1 MWDVRYTPPHY
12 GKLEISVPC
21 SHPSLE
27 WITFHLPDCQQQC
40 FLWRPWSVLLRHHYG
55 SGEPWYEP
63 DLPWRVDVVLVS
75 PLGQNTFTVKD
86 MFIDVNM
93 SENGRRY
100 KVVDID
106 ELLEATSRGEVDHS
120 ECMEALQILQRWLDM
135 LHGFRTT
142 RDFPPRDLPAADE

>member
-1 MWDVRYTPPHY
+1 M
-12 GKLEISVPC
+12 
-21 SHPSLE
+21 
-27 WITFHLPDCQQQC
+27 
-40 FLWRPWSVLLRHHYG
+40 LRHHYG